1 MAENSSGSQP
11 ELDPPQRLDLRGT
24 PCPVNFIRSRLKL
37 ETIAPGGWLLVDLD
51 AGEPERMVAEG
62 LRAEGH
68 EVVCSPLASEAGDPG
83 CSGRAVRLRI
93 RRRGAPV

>member
-1 MAENSSGSQP
+1 MVVDSPGPKQDP
-11 ELDPPQRLDLRGT
+11 DPPQRLDLRGT

-37 ETIAPGGWLLVDLD
+37 ETIAPGAWLLVDLD

-68 EVVCSPLASEAGDPG
+68 QVDCSPLLIEATGPG
-83 CSGRAVRLRI
+83 SVAAGVRLRI
-93 RRRGAPV
+93 RRGGA